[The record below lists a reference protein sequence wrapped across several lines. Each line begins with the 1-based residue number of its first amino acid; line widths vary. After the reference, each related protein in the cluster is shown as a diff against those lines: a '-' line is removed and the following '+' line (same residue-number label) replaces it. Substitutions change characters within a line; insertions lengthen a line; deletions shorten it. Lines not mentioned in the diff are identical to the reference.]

1 MPIISNYPFDRN
13 VQDND
18 AWIGTDAS
26 NMATKQFTAKD
37 VADYLNIKGK
47 ISISAQMV
55 FKYEAD
61 ATKAVSGDFTNVVG
75 GTTFTN
81 ISSVYISFKDKSD
94 QATNQFLTYLIGS
107 GLLISEQNAID
118 NFGHYTIVD
127 YVQDTSNPQWYTLT
141 LSNIGGNGVL
151 EDQKYYNFATFNIA
165 GGGGSGSTFI
175 FQQAVSSVEWNIQH
189 DLNKYPSVTT
199 VDNGLTQIHPKVEY
213 TNSNNIKLT
222 FTSEKPNYAGEQGY
236 AYLN

>member
-1 MPIISNYPFDRN
+1 MPIISNYPFDRD

-61 ATKAVSGDFTNVVG
+61 ASKAESGDFTSVIG

-81 ISSVYISFKDKSD
+81 ITSVYISFKDKSS

-107 GLLISEQNAID
+107 GLLISDQEAID

-127 YVQDTSNPQWYTLT
+127 YVQDPNNVQWYTLT

-151 EDQKYYNFATFNIA
+151 EDQKYYNFATFNLA
-165 GGGGSGSTFI
+165 GGGGGGGTFV